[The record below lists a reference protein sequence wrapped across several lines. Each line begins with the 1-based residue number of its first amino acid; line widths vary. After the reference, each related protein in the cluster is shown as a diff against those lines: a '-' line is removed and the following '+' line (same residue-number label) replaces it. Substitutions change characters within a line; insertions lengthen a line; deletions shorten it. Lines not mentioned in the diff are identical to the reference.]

1 MIKILDH
8 TKPLAELVNDQSN
21 GLGYIEQIS
30 GSIDE
35 GLNGI
40 YEGEVQVLVTDKHF
54 ADLLVGGYLLIEL
67 DGVRGKQIF
76 EIYHIGKDINGV
88 VTLKVQHITY
98 KLSKAA
104 VKPFTATGAVAAKNG
119 MLENLVGS
127 YPFTMTTD
135 IVNETSKFTL
145 DRPRSFRECLGG
157 YEGSL
162 LDVFR
167 GEYEW
172 DNLTVKM
179 LAKRGSDNGVRIA
192 YGKNLTDFQQEEN
205 NQNTYTAVLGYAVV
219 NETTYT
225 GEVYYKIQSTLPK
238 VKIVDFSSDYEGE
251 NVPTIADL
259 TAKARSYAE
268 SNDIEVPNVNLTI
281 AFIPLWQTEEYKNIA
296 PLERVNLGDTVHV
309 YFDKLD
315 VEASARVIST
325 TWNINL
331 KKYDKVELG
340 NAKAN
345 MNTVINQIQETA
357 SQEISGSQGFL
368 EAQLNE
374 MSTLIINGLGLHR
387 TLVPVGEDGGYKIY
401 LHNKKTLDESDTQY
415 VFTAEGF
422 LISTDYGQTWNA
434 GFDSQG
440 NAVLNSLATIT
451 LKALEISGGTITG
464 SVINF
469 GNLNGQYITAR
480 TNANNSGIE
489 FVGNGR
495 IHFQSTNF
503 FDVLN
508 GSTSDKYNEFNM
520 QRSQWNLRNIDE
532 RTGYQANN
540 MYASNG
546 SEDYNFANVLYDVD
560 RGDSDFNSRA
570 VDISSGSTKTR
581 NRLGLYVL
589 DGNTNTNKAYI
600 IFEYNKTS
608 GQSTINM
615 YAADG
620 IYANGNKIG

>member
-8 TKPLAELVNDQSN
+8 TKPLADLVNDQSN

-30 GSIDE
+30 GSIEE

-54 ADLLVGGYLLIEL
+54 ANLFVGGYLLIEL
-67 DGVRGKQIF
+67 DEVRGKQIF

-225 GEVYYKIQSTLPK
+225 GDVYYKIQSALPK

-251 NVPTIADL
+251 DVPTTTDL

-268 SNDIEVPNVNLTI
+268 SNDIEVPSVNLTI

-309 YFDKLD
+309 YFDKLN
-315 VEASARVIST
+315 VEASARVIKT

-374 MSTLIINGLGLHR
+374 MATLIINGLGLHR
-387 TLVPVGEDGGYKIY
+387 TLVPVGEDGGFRIY

-422 LISTDYGQTWNA
+422 LI
-434 GFDSQG
+434 
-440 NAVLNSLATIT
+440 
-451 LKALEISGGTITG
+451 
-464 SVINF
+464 
-469 GNLNGQYITAR
+469 
-480 TNANNSGIE
+480 
-489 FVGNGR
+489 
-495 IHFQSTNF
+495 
-503 FDVLN
+503 
-508 GSTSDKYNEFNM
+508 
-520 QRSQWNLRNIDE
+520 
-532 RTGYQANN
+532 
-540 MYASNG
+540 
-546 SEDYNFANVLYDVD
+546 
-560 RGDSDFNSRA
+560 
-570 VDISSGSTKTR
+570 
-581 NRLGLYVL
+581 
-589 DGNTNTNKAYI
+589 
-600 IFEYNKTS
+600 
-608 GQSTINM
+608 
-615 YAADG
+615 
-620 IYANGNKIG
+620 

>member
-30 GSIDE
+30 GSIEE

-54 ADLLVGGYLLIEL
+54 ADLFVGGYLLIEL
-67 DGVRGKQIF
+67 DEVRGKQIF

-179 LAKRGSDNGVRIA
+179 LAKRGSDNGVRIS
-192 YGKNLTDFQQEEN
+192 YGKNLTDFKQEEN

-225 GEVYYKIQSTLPK
+225 GEVYYKIQSALPK

-251 NVPTIADL
+251 DVPTTTDL

-268 SNDIEVPNVNLTI
+268 SNDIEVPSVNLTI

-309 YFDKLD
+309 YFEKLD

-374 MSTLIINGLGLHR
+374 MATLIINGLGLHR
-387 TLVPVGEDGGYKIY
+387 TLVTVGEDGGYRIY

-434 GFDSQG
+434 GFDSEG

-451 LKALEISGGTITG
+451 LKALEIQGGTITG
-464 SVINF
+464 TVINGTTINASQLNF
-469 GNLNGQYITAR
+469 GTNYPVNVSGYSTQSGGGVIFTGSGGIVNIIESQYQILNVDNATAI
-480 TNANNSGIE
+480 AGYNSQVFINE
-489 FVGNGR
+489 DAIRLTKYF
-495 IHFQSTNF
+495 
-503 FDVLN
+503 N
-508 GSTSDKYNEFNM
+508 GSTVGRIELDNDTVSFTKYE
-520 QRSQWNLRNIDE
+520 
-532 RTGYQANN
+532 
-540 MYASNG
+540 NG
-546 SEDYNFANVLYDVD
+546 SEVGSIKISINQQGQNNIVINAPSGKIELFA
-560 RGDSDFNSRA
+560 
-570 VDISSGSTKTR
+570 
-581 NRLGLYVL
+581 L
-589 DGNTNTNKAYI
+589 DGV
-600 IFEYNKTS
+600 FV
-608 GQSTINM
+608 
-615 YAADG
+615 
-620 IYANGNKIG
+620 NGVEIG